1 MTLQDGHYI
10 STDGQVI
17 DPSNVEMTE
26 IAIDDEQQD
35 VMDVEQVEL
44 TTAELVASATS
55 AQQLVTSSQDAA
67 LVAQAPPQDAGQMI
81 QDGGLVS
88 RTQVMSG
95 DGMLTISQ
103 WHPSL
108 VNVSLFSMQLQRWIQ
123 TAQSPFH
130 VLVETGHARG

>member
-103 WHPSL
+103 
-108 VNVSLFSMQLQRWIQ
+108 
-123 TAQSPFH
+123 
-130 VLVETGHARG
+130 